1 MKSCLVKIAFKHTKK
16 AATDSLHHYPISLK
30 CKTSETVIHNN
41 QSKWSLPA
49 SYASSAPQHAGPQL
63 GRAKRTTPK
72 ATCGQQNHMIVV
84 ELCVSSCK
92 ANTTSL
98 HLSQERGGKST
109 HSYSQSVSSISCS
122 LTFQRKHMLVDGGC
136 VTQFVWASWLKG
148 KWADDMIRIDMLS
161 VYLNASA
168 NASTFCN
175 LT

>member
-1 MKSCLVKIAFKHTKK
+1 MKSCLVKVAFKHTKK

-84 ELCVSSCK
+84 EFCISCVSSCK

-109 HSYSQSVSSISCS
+109 HSYSQSEPEFVMANQWAVSAALWPFNVSICWW
-122 LTFQRKHMLVDGGC
+122 TVD
-136 VTQFVWASWLKG
+136 V
-148 KWADDMIRIDMLS
+148 
-161 VYLNASA
+161 
-168 NASTFCN
+168 
-175 LT
+175 